1 MAWLKRR
8 GRGAWQDVP
17 PLAGVTGKSAIRRDN
32 DTVTFLTNGITLTN
46 GGNVNVAACPTD
58 FLPVADPSGMNGRQG
73 YLATTAGELR
83 LVSIFAGNIRI
94 LNATAGATYAG
105 TVTWQAGA

>member
-8 GRGAWQDVP
+8 GRGAWQELA
-17 PLAGVTGKSAIRRDN
+17 PLAGVTGKSAIRRDG
-32 DTVTFLTNGITLTN
+32 DTVTFLTNGLTVVA
-46 GGNVNVAACPTD
+46 GGNVLAAELPNDC
-58 FLPVADPSGMNGRQG
+58 LPVPNPSGVNGREG
-73 YLATTAGELR
+73 YLVTAAGEVR
-83 LVSIFAGNIRI
+83 LVSIFAGKLRI